1 MNHKLK
7 LTYVDAS
14 DLEIETKITDPV
26 KYHEAWRILCQCQ
39 GKLLMMSSLGLL
51 GWQQIKV
58 IYNNC

>member
-39 GKLLMMSSLGLL
+39 GKLYLSMPRLTLCDF
-51 GWQQIKV
+51 V
-58 IYNNC
+58 IVHFIF